1 MFLWTLVLNSSFLHR
16 SVKLDCKAIY
26 IHKICICNVFCH
38 FTRQCI
44 TTQFKTSQNI
54 WENFFSFTD
63 QSHLFNSRQIDWHR
77 LRWFF
82 LSYHISEKNDSRK
95 VEVLRIFGSWDQEID
110 PLFANHEPLIPALHG
125 VPDWWQTENFYVLTL
140 MLGMNQLL
148 NLCRKKKQ
156 QGNCNFT

>member
-63 QSHLFNSRQIDWHR
+63 QSHLFNSKTDR
-77 LRWFF
+77 LTSSALILLK
-82 LSYHISEKNDSRK
+82 LSYIGKKRFAKSGSFTNFWFVGSRNWSVIRK
-95 VEVLRIFGSWDQEID
+95 SRTLNSCSARCSRLVTNWELLRIDFDVGNESIT
-110 PLFANHEPLIPALHG
+110 EPL
-125 VPDWWQTENFYVLTL
+125 Q
-140 MLGMNQLL
+140 
-148 NLCRKKKQ
+148 KKKAARKL
-156 QGNCNFT
+156 